1 MNSVYLNSIGIVAPG
16 IDNWS
21 TCREVLTKKTKHQPL
36 PIPKFSPEAL
46 PVNERRRITPTIRL
60 ALQAATEA
68 INNSSLAA
76 ESIATVFATSNGDL
90 EISSRICNALTMPER
105 PVSPTDFHN
114 SVHNA
119 PSGYWSIGSHCHLPS
134 SSLSAGIASFSAGLL
149 ETITQVLN
157 ESHPVMLVAYDK
169 PPPDIFANDKTVT
182 EPFSV
187 ALVITPQKTDNSLA
201 KLKVRIT
208 DQQEP
213 SGLSIES
220 LEGIRRGNPAGQ
232 ALLLLDLAARQST
245 AHCLLPYDDDCN
257 LLVDYFPC

>member
-21 TCREVLTKKTKHQPL
+21 ACREVLTKKTKHQPL

-76 ESIATVFATSNGDL
+76 ERIATVFATSNGDL

-157 ESHPVMLVAYDK
+157 ESHPVMLVSYDK
-169 PPPDIFANDKTVT
+169 PPPDIFTNDKTVT
-182 EPFSV
+182 APFSV
-187 ALVITPQKTDNSLA
+187 ALVITPQKTDNCLA
-201 KLKVRIT
+201 KLKVRAT

-220 LEGIRRGNPAGQ
+220 LEDIRRGNPEGQ
-232 ALLLLDLAARQST
+232 ALLLLDLAARQSI
-245 AHCLLPYDDDCN
+245 AHCLLPYHDDSS
-257 LLVDYFPC
+257 LLVDYLPC